1 MRFCVLLLC
10 CCVLVPLA
18 VRAQGTPAPAQQT
31 GAAPAAPAPAAPP
44 ADWRNTDGYRFPPL
58 AKTVADMQNIAY
70 AMTLRD
76 YCSDRRV
83 ADAFVLG
90 QLARFSKITGR
101 AETCRTLLDY

>member
-10 CCVLVPLA
+10 CSVLVPLA
-18 VRAQGTPAPAQQT
+18 VRAQGTPAPAQQND
-31 GAAPAAPAPAAPP
+31 AAPAQLAP
-44 ADWRNTDGYRFPPL
+44 DWRNTDGYRFPPI
-58 AKTVADMQNIAY
+58 AKTVADMQNLAY